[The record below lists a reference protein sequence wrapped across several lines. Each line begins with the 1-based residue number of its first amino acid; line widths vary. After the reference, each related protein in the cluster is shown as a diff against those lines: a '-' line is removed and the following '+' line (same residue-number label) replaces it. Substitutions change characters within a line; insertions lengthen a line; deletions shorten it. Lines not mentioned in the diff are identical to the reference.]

1 MTVHEPA
8 NADRD
13 WWTPHVLI
21 AIFCALVAAILR
33 AVPGWSMPLHAWITL
48 AVFAIAALAAHAG
61 LRAALAVAHRRWCG
75 VAFALA
81 LAAGLVVA
89 AMALLMFGRPL
100 DVTLGEDVFG
110 DAPIASARRA
120 R

>member
-1 MTVHEPA
+1 MIA

-13 WWTPHVLI
+13 WWTPHVSI

-33 AVPGWSMPLHAWITL
+33 AVPGWSMPLHVWITL
-48 AVFAIAALAAHAG
+48 AAFAIAVLAAHAG
-61 LRAALAVAHRRWCG
+61 LRAALAAAHRRWRG
-75 VAFALA
+75 AAFALA

-89 AMALLMFGRPL
+89 AVALLMFGRRI

-110 DAPIASARRA
+110 DAPVAAARSAR
-120 R
+120 